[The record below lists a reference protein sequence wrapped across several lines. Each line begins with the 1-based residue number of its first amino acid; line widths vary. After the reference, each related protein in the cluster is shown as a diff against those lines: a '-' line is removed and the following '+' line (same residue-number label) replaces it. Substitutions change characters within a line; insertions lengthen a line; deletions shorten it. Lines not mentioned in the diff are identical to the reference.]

1 MSPLKNHFN
10 SWRDYLNE
18 QLLLESRFSD
28 ALAYAQNF
36 NKGSKQFR
44 VKDVMDQMTDEQ
56 VATLK
61 NGVERAI
68 EYAKDGDPSGDNKY
82 LMWVARFV
90 RKDLMRRLQK
100 YGKQWNTTPALWNDP
115 TP

>member
-56 VATLK
+56 VATL
-61 NGVERAI
+61 
-68 EYAKDGDPSGDNKY
+68 
-82 LMWVARFV
+82 
-90 RKDLMRRLQK
+90 
-100 YGKQWNTTPALWNDP
+100 
-115 TP
+115 